1 MSISK
6 YKLVLFIFVGH
17 FGTHPRLGPA
27 GISPGPLHR
36 RKLRP
41 GSPKRAKE
49 NRPGNLTGAASA
61 ALFIFLHAIRKHQ
74 KREEDQ

>member
-49 NRPGNLTGAASA
+49 NRPGDHRDGLN
-61 ALFIFLHAIRKHQ
+61 ALFIFLHAIRKHH